1 MKKINFKTILI
12 LAVANCFIFSNT
24 QSQINNQII
33 VKVGDEII
41 TSVDIKNEIMTNLLI
56 NNQEISQNIIDQS
69 KNFAIKKLINK
80 SIKKSEIEKYE
91 IKDYNQI
98 DLQNYIKSVAK
109 NLNTNTNDL
118 KEIFSQSNISYQTFV
133 DSRKIELLWNTL
145 IFQIYRNQTNI
156 NTVEVEN
163 EFEQVKKNENEEE
176 LKELKQKILNKKKEE
191 KLSLFSRSH
200 FSNLENTVIINFK

>member
-1 MKKINFKTILI
+1 MRKINFKIVLI
-12 LAVANCFIFSNT
+12 LTVANYFIFSNT

-33 VKVGDEII
+33 VKVGDAII

-56 NNQEISQNIIDQS
+56 NNQEISQNNIDQS

-98 DLQNYIKSVAK
+98 DLQNYIKSIEK
-109 NLNTNTNDL
+109 NLSTNSNGL
-118 KEIFSQSNISYQTFV
+118 KEIFSRSNISYQTFV
-133 DSRKIELLWNTL
+133 DNRKIELLWNTL

-156 NTVEVEN
+156 NTIEVEN

-176 LKELKQKILNKKKEE
+176 LKELKQKILNKKREE
-191 KLSLFSRSH
+191 KLSLFPRSH
-200 FSNLENTVIINFK
+200 FSNLENTVTVKFK